1 MKMTLIVILSILY
14 LVVGSLVRCLDILMC
29 ITTTPKRASGFLISN
44 EVYDYIY
51 KFNWHVLKAKDS
63 YDHGNRLLD
72 YLKILFWPI
81 IFVLCIL
88 RFFAVLGENI
98 ADSIIK
104 KVRKDIDVRSED
116 ATRSI
121 EFYDDG
127 ERSDILRG

>member
-1 MKMTLIVILSILY
+1 MKIAIIVILSVLY

-29 ITTTPKRASGFLISN
+29 ITTTPKRVSGFLISN
-44 EVYDYIY
+44 MIYDYIY
-51 KFNWHVLKAKDS
+51 MLDRYVVKPKDS
-63 YDHGNRLLD
+63 YDYGNRLLD

-116 ATRSI
+116 AARSI
-121 EFYDDG
+121 EFYFKG
-127 ERSDILRG
+127 LK

>member
-1 MKMTLIVILSILY
+1 MKIAIIVILSILY

-44 EVYDYIY
+44 MIYDYIY
-51 KFNWHVLKAKDS
+51 KDDWLVVKNKDS
-63 YDHGNRLLD
+63 YDHGNRLFD
-72 YLKILFWPI
+72 YLKIIFWPI

-88 RFFAVLGENI
+88 RFFTVLGENI
-98 ADSIIK
+98 ADNIIK